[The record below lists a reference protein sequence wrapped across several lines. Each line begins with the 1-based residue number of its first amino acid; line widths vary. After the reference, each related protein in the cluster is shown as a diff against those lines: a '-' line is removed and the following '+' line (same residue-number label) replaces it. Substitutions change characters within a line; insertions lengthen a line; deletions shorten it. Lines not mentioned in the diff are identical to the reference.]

1 MGNET
6 QNTPS
11 TVLGKALFGAGI
23 GATIISGA
31 KAPLDGETWP
41 TTLPVFLAAGVVAAI
56 GIFLW
61 RKAVTAQKAQG
72 NLGGSDGKD
81 PVVLLRGLIEPLK
94 SLRSDAPHMDTDS
107 LVARV
112 DALLDQYVLPMGE
125 ERQGFVDRFGMEKG
139 AEILVTLAFG
149 ERMLNRVWSAAAD
162 GHHPEATSSLDES
175 TDAFIEAANLL
186 PE

>member
-1 MGNET
+1 MGNES

-11 TVLGKALFGAGI
+11 TALGRALFGAGV

-31 KAPLDGETWP
+31 KAPLDKETWP
-41 TTLPVFLAAGVVAAI
+41 TTLPVFLAAGVVAAV

-61 RKAVTAQKAQG
+61 RKALAAQKAQG
-72 NLGGSDGKD
+72 NLGASDAKD
-81 PVVLLRGLIEPLK
+81 PVLLLQGLIEPLK
-94 SLRSDAPHMDTDS
+94 TLRKDAPHMDTDS
-107 LVARV
+107 LVTRV

-125 ERQGFVDRFGMEKG
+125 ERQGFIDRFGMEKG

-149 ERMLNRVWSAAAD
+149 ERMMNRVWSAAAD
-162 GHHPEATSSLDES
+162 GHLPEATASLNES
-175 TDAFIEAANLL
+175 TDAFIEAAALL